1 MNLFGRLQLE
11 ANAPML
17 TNNVNCATMAPDD
30 KILETI
36 RFLLT
41 SVKKLSDTYVESEGN
56 VKKSFDGVRSDID
69 ELRRRLEWLERQ
81 WEERAA
87 ASVPRQSG

>member
-1 MNLFGRLQLE
+1 MSDAMAGILFRMHLFGRLQLE

-30 KILETI
+30 KNLETI

-41 SVKKLSDTYVESEGN
+41 SVKNSVIRMLILKA
-56 VKKSFDGVRSDID
+56 RSREI
-69 ELRRRLEWLERQ
+69 LMAFALMLM
-81 WEERAA
+81 
-87 ASVPRQSG
+87 S